1 MFGVCLPL
9 NTNGDK
15 AGTGEALSQILVFT
29 GMAFESQASRLK
41 GKEALSSSGGWISD
55 LELKLSWWHIT
66 IQGVTEGS
74 FGWLRDG
81 SEPSVDSRIPSPL
94 LHTLRSESHQYI
106 DHRESLFPT
115 FIIIR
120 KYAHTH

>member
-55 LELKLSWWHIT
+55 LELKLSWWQIT

-74 FGWLRDG
+74 FG
-81 SEPSVDSRIPSPL
+81 
-94 LHTLRSESHQYI
+94 
-106 DHRESLFPT
+106 
-115 FIIIR
+115 
-120 KYAHTH
+120 